1 MNETIVGLG
10 KLLLIVGV
18 IFIVVG
24 VAMIYFQKIPFLGKL
39 PGDIFI
45 KKGNFSFYF
54 PIATSIL
61 LSIVL
66 TLIFFLISKFRQ

>member
-1 MNETIVGLG
+1 MNETIIGFG
-10 KLLLIVGV
+10 KLLVIVGV
-18 IFIVVG
+18 IFIVAGMVL
-24 VAMIYFQKIPFLGKL
+24 IYFQKIPFSGKL

-45 KKGNFSFYF
+45 KRGNFSFYF

-66 TLIFFLISKFRQ
+66 SLIFYLISKFKQ

>member
-10 KLLLIVGV
+10 KVLIIVGV

-24 VAMIYFQKIPFLGKL
+24 LAMTYFQKIPFLGKL

-66 TLIFFLISKFRQ
+66 TFIFFLISKFKQ